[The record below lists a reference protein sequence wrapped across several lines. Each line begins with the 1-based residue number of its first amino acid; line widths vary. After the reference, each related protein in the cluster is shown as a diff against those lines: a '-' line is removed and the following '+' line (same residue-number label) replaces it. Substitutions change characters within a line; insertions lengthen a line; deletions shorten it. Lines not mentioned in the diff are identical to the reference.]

1 MAMSRYKWKRQNPT
15 QRQQKVPRV
24 PSGLRDFDNRFSVLL
39 LNSINEKM
47 KTRVLEESQV
57 DMTVDVSSIYILD
70 TIWEDV
76 APG

>member
-1 MAMSRYKWKRQNPT
+1 MAMSRYSWKRQNPT
-15 QRQQKVPRV
+15 RRPHKVPRV
-24 PSGLRDFDNRFSVLL
+24 PSHLRDFDNRFSVLL
-39 LNSINEKM
+39 LNAINEKM

-57 DMTVDVSSIYILD
+57 DMSVDISSIYILD